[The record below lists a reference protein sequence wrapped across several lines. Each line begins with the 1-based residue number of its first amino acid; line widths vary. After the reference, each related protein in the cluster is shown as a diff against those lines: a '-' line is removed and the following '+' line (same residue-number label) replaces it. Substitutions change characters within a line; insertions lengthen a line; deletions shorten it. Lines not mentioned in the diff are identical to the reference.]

1 MQTGFGF
8 GRKHVLRSPVA
19 VNKGWISGRE
29 HFCRQSFNTSSDNEF
44 VITMSDVFEN
54 VMELAKRR
62 GFIWPT
68 SECYGAVAG
77 FIDYGPLGAMMKRRI
92 ENIWRDFYVIR
103 EGYYEI
109 ECPTIAQEA
118 VFIASGHVAGFAD
131 KMFQCPHCSE
141 YLRADHVAEGGGIKN
156 ASTMKNEELAA
167 ALATC
172 TCPACGKVLWTV
184 QVFQFNLMFKTSIG
198 PGSQR
203 TGYLRPETAQGMF
216 VDFGR
221 LLRFY
226 RDKLPFGAVQIGK
239 SYRNEISPRQ
249 GMIRLREFTQAE
261 AEIFV
266 HPAEKNRHPQFKRYA
281 DYKMPLLTWVQ
292 QQKCEDAATL
302 SMREAVDNGVIANEY
317 LAYYVALT
325 HEMLVSLG
333 IKPERLRFRQH
344 LPDERAHY
352 ATDCWDAEILSDRFG
367 WVETVGLADRTDY
380 DLNAHAKESGTPMTV
395 FIQYDEPKKTAR
407 RRIIPNMG
415 VLGKLYRNKAKAIFE
430 ALKNST
436 PTADG
441 ADVVVDGEKIHIP
454 ADLFEVRDEVVDL
467 RGEDIVPHV
476 IEPSYGIDRMCYAV
490 LEQAY
495 DEDIADGEKRV
506 VMRFSPKVA
515 PLQVAVFPLMTRD
528 GLDTI
533 AGEITRT
540 LHKKGIQAEYDDSG
554 AIGRRY
560 RRQDEI
566 GTPFAVTVDYDTK
579 ENNTVTLR
587 DRDSMKQVR
596 IAIAKLPETVS
607 ALVEG
612 SVTFADL
619 G

>member
-1 MQTGFGF
+1 LIQD
-8 GRKHVLRSPVA
+8 
-19 VNKGWISGRE
+19 
-29 HFCRQSFNTSSDNEF
+29 CR
-44 VITMSDVFEN
+44 DVFEN
-54 VMELAKRR
+54 VMDLAKRR

-77 FIDYGPLGAMMKRRI
+77 FIDYGPLGAMMKRRV
-92 ENIWRDFYVIR
+92 ENVWRDFYVIQ

-118 VFIASGHVAGFAD
+118 VFIASGHVKGFSD
-131 KMFQCPHCSE
+131 KMCQCPHCRE
-141 YLRADHVAEGGGIKN
+141 FLRADHVAEAGNIPN
-156 ASTMKNEELAA
+156 PSIMKNEDLASA
-167 ALATC
+167 ITAC
-172 TCPACGKVLWTV
+172 KCPVCDEVLGTV
-184 QVFQFNLMFKTSIG
+184 EVFNFNLMFSTTIG

-216 VDFGR
+216 VDFSR

-266 HPAEKNRHPQFKRYA
+266 HPNEKNHHPAFSRYA
-281 DYKMPLLTWVQ
+281 DYRMPLLTFIQ
-292 QQKCEDAATL
+292 QQRCEDPVEL
-302 SMREAVDNGVIANEY
+302 SMQEAVDKGIIANEY
-317 LAYYVALT
+317 VAYYVALT
-325 HEMLVSLG
+325 HKLLVTIGVKS
-333 IKPERLRFRQH
+333 ERLRFRQH

-352 ATDCWDAEILSDRFG
+352 ATDCWDAEVFSARFG
-367 WVETVGLADRTDY
+367 WVETVGIADRTDY
-380 DLNAHAKESGTPMTV
+380 DLNAHAQQSGTPMTV
-395 FIQYDEPKKTAR
+395 YIQYDEPKKIKR
-407 RRIIPNMG
+407 RRIIPNMS
-415 VLGKLYRNKAKAIFE
+415 VLGKQYRTKAKAVFD
-430 ALKNST
+430 ALVTAT
-436 PTADG
+436 PTAEG
-441 ADVVVDGEKIHIP
+441 AEIEVAGEKIHIP
-454 ADLFEVRDEVVDL
+454 PDLFEVRDEVIDI

-495 DEDIADGEKRV
+495 DEDIADGEART
-506 VMRFSPKVA
+506 VMHLSPNVA
-515 PLQVAVFPLMTRD
+515 PIQVAVFPLMTRD

-533 AGEITRT
+533 AREITHAF
-540 LHKKGIQAEYDDSG
+540 HKKGILAEYDDSG

-566 GTPFAVTVDYDTK
+566 GTPFAVTVDYETK
-579 ENNTVTLR
+579 ENSTVTLR

-596 IAIAKLPETVS
+596 IPITKLPETIWG
-607 ALVEG
+607 LIDG
-612 SVTFADL
+612 SITFSSL
-619 G
+619 ES

>member
-1 MQTGFGF
+1 
-8 GRKHVLRSPVA
+8 
-19 VNKGWISGRE
+19 
-29 HFCRQSFNTSSDNEF
+29 
-44 VITMSDVFEN
+44 
-54 VMELAKRR
+54 MELAKRR

-77 FIDYGPLGAMMKRRI
+77 FIDYGPLGAMMKRRV
-92 ENIWRDFYVIR
+92 ENIWRDFYVIQ

-118 VFIASGHVAGFAD
+118 VFIASGHVKGFSD
-131 KMFQCPHCSE
+131 KMCQCPHCRE
-141 YLRADHVAEGGGIKN
+141 YLRADHVADGANILN
-156 ASTMKNEELAA
+156 PSVMKNEDLAVA
-167 ALATC
+167 ITSC
-172 TCPACGKVLWTV
+172 KCPACDEVLGNV
-184 QVFQFNLMFKTSIG
+184 EVFNFNLMFSTTIG

-216 VDFGR
+216 VDFSR

-266 HPAEKNRHPQFKRYA
+266 HPNEKNHHPAFSRYA
-281 DYKMPLLTWVQ
+281 EYRMPLLTYIQ
-292 QQKCEDAATL
+292 QQRCEEPVEL
-302 SMREAVDNGVIANEY
+302 SMKEAVDGGIIANEY
-317 LAYYVALT
+317 VAYYVALT
-325 HEMLVSLG
+325 HQLLVTLG
-333 IKPERLRFRQH
+333 IKPARLRFRQH

-352 ATDCWDAEILSDRFG
+352 ATDCWDAEVFSPRFG
-367 WVETVGLADRTDY
+367 WVETVGIADRTDY
-380 DLNAHAKESGTPMTV
+380 DLNAHARLSGTPMTV
-395 FIQYDEPKKTAR
+395 FIQYDQPKKTER
-407 RRIIPNMG
+407 RRIIPNMS
-415 VLGKLYRNKAKAIFE
+415 VLGKQYRNKAKSIFD
-430 ALKNST
+430 ALVNAT
-436 PTADG
+436 PSSDG
-441 ADVVVDGEKIHIP
+441 ADIEVDGEKIHIP
-454 ADLFEVRDEVVDL
+454 ASLFEVRDEVIDI

-495 DEDIADGEKRV
+495 DEDIVDGEPRT
-506 VMRFSPKVA
+506 VMHLSPNVA
-515 PLQVAVFPLMTRD
+515 PVQVAVFPLMSRD

-533 AGEITRT
+533 AREITRSF
-540 LHKKGIQAEYDDSG
+540 HKKGILAEYDDSG

-566 GTPFAVTVDYDTK
+566 GTPFAVTVDYDTR
-579 ENNTVTLR
+579 ENSTVTLR

-596 IAIAKLPETVS
+596 IAIGQLPETIGD
-607 ALVEG
+607 LVDG
-612 SVTFADL
+612 NITFSSL
-619 G
+619 KP

>member
-1 MQTGFGF
+1 
-8 GRKHVLRSPVA
+8 
-19 VNKGWISGRE
+19 
-29 HFCRQSFNTSSDNEF
+29 
-44 VITMSDVFEN
+44 
-54 VMELAKRR
+54 
-62 GFIWPT
+62 
-68 SECYGAVAG
+68 
-77 FIDYGPLGAMMKRRI
+77 MMKRRI
-92 ENIWRDFYVIR
+92 ENIWREFYVIR

-131 KMFQCPHCSE
+131 KMCQCPHCKE
-141 YLRADHVAEGGGIKN
+141 YLRADHVAEGGGIQN
-156 ASTMKNEELAA
+156 ASTMKNEDLAA
-167 ALATC
+167 ALAGC
-172 TCPACGKVLWTV
+172 KCLACEEVLGTV
-184 QVFQFNLMFKTSIG
+184 EVFGFNLMFRTSIG

-216 VDFGR
+216 VDFSR

-266 HPAEKNRHPQFKRYA
+266 HPAEKNRHPRFKRYA
-281 DYKMPLLTWVQ
+281 DYEMPLLTWVQ
-292 QQKCEDAATL
+292 QQKCEDAVTL
-302 SMREAVDNGVIANEY
+302 SMREAVDKGVIANEY

-325 HEMLVSLG
+325 HEMLVSIG

-352 ATDCWDAEILSDRFG
+352 ATDCWDAEIFSDRFG
-367 WVETVGLADRTDY
+367 WIETVGLADRTDY

-395 FIQYDEPKKTAR
+395 FIQYDEPRKVPR
-407 RRIIPNMG
+407 RRIIPNMS
-415 VLGKLYRNKAKAIFE
+415 VLGKQYRMKAKAIFAE
-430 ALKNST
+430 LETAV
-436 PTADG
+436 PTKDG
-441 ADVVVDGEKIHIP
+441 ADVEVDGETIHIP
-454 ADLFEVRDEVVDL
+454 ADLFEVRDEIIDV

-495 DEDIADGEKRV
+495 DEDTADGEKRI
-506 VMRFSPKVA
+506 VMRLSPKVA
-515 PLQVAVFPLMTRD
+515 PVQVAVFPLMTRD

-533 AGEITRT
+533 ADTITRT
-540 LHKKGIQAEYDDSG
+540 FHKKGIQAEYDDSG

-596 IAIAKLPETVS
+596 VSIDNLPEIVA

-612 SVTFADL
+612 STTFASL
-619 G
+619 E

>member
-1 MQTGFGF
+1 
-8 GRKHVLRSPVA
+8 
-19 VNKGWISGRE
+19 
-29 HFCRQSFNTSSDNEF
+29 
-44 VITMSDVFEN
+44 MSDVFEN

-92 ENIWRDFYVIR
+92 ENIWREFYVIR

-131 KMFQCPHCSE
+131 KMCQCPHCKE

-167 ALATC
+167 VLAGC
-172 TCPACGKVLWTV
+172 KCLACEEVLGPV
-184 QVFQFNLMFKTSIG
+184 EVFGFNLMFRTSIG

-216 VDFGR
+216 VDFSR

-266 HPAEKNRHPQFKRYA
+266 HPAEKNRHPRFGRYA
-281 DYKMPLLTWVQ
+281 DYKMPLLTWVR
-292 QQKCEDAATL
+292 QQKCEDPVTL

-325 HEMLVSLG
+325 HEMLVSIG

-352 ATDCWDAEILSDRFG
+352 ATDCWDAEIFSDRFG

-395 FIQYDEPKKTAR
+395 FIQYDEPRKVPR
-407 RRIIPNMG
+407 RRIIPNMS
-415 VLGKLYRNKAKAIFE
+415 VLGKQYRTKAKAIFAE
-430 ALKNST
+430 LETAT
-436 PTADG
+436 PDKDG
-441 ADVVVDGEKIHIP
+441 ADVEIDGEKIHIP
-454 ADLFEVRDEVVDL
+454 ADLFEIRDEIIDV

-495 DEDIADGEKRV
+495 DEDTADGEART
-506 VMRFSPKVA
+506 VMRLSPKVA
-515 PLQVAVFPLMTRD
+515 PVQVAVFPLMTRD

-533 AGEITRT
+533 ADEITRT

-566 GTPFAVTVDYDTK
+566 GTPFAITVDYDTK

-596 IAIAKLPETVS
+596 VSIEKLAEIVA
-607 ALVEG
+607 ALIEG
-612 SVTFADL
+612 STTFAEL
-619 G
+619 K

>member
-1 MQTGFGF
+1 
-8 GRKHVLRSPVA
+8 
-19 VNKGWISGRE
+19 
-29 HFCRQSFNTSSDNEF
+29 
-44 VITMSDVFEN
+44 
-54 VMELAKRR
+54 MELAKRR

-77 FIDYGPLGAMMKRRI
+77 FIDYGPLGAMMKRRV
-92 ENIWRDFYVIR
+92 ENVWRDFYVIR

-118 VFIASGHVAGFAD
+118 VFIASGHVKGFSD
-131 KMFQCPHCSE
+131 KMCQCPHCKE
-141 YLRADHVAEGGGIKN
+141 YLRADHVAEGGNIPN
-156 ASTMKNEELAA
+156 PSVMKNEDLAVA
-167 ALATC
+167 ITSC
-172 TCPACGKVLWTV
+172 KCPACDEVLGNV
-184 QVFQFNLMFKTSIG
+184 EVFNFNLMFSTTIG

-216 VDFGR
+216 VDFSR

-266 HPAEKNRHPQFKRYA
+266 HPNEKNHHPSFKRYA
-281 DYKMPLLTWVQ
+281 GYRMPLLTYIQ
-292 QQKCEDAATL
+292 QQKCENSVEF
-302 SMREAVDNGVIANEY
+302 SMQEAVDKGIIANEY
-317 LAYYVALT
+317 VAYYVALT
-325 HEMLVSLG
+325 HELLVTIG

-352 ATDCWDAEILSDRFG
+352 ATDCWDAEVFSQRFG
-367 WVETVGLADRTDY
+367 WVETVGIADRTDY
-380 DLNAHAKESGTPMTV
+380 DLNAHAKQSGTPMTV
-395 FIQYDEPKKTAR
+395 FIQYEVPKKTER
-407 RRIIPNMG
+407 RRIIPNMS
-415 VLGKLYRNKAKAIFE
+415 VLGKQYRTKAKAIFD
-430 ALKNST
+430 ALTTATPNSE
-436 PTADG
+436 G
-441 ADVVVDGEKIHIP
+441 ADIEVDGEKIHIP
-454 ADLFEVRDEVVDL
+454 ANLFEVRDEVIDI

-495 DEDIADGEKRV
+495 DEDIADGETRT
-506 VMRFSPKVA
+506 VMHLSPNVA
-515 PLQVAVFPLMTRD
+515 PVQVAVFPLMTRD

-533 AGEITRT
+533 ARTITRT
-540 LHKKGIQAEYDDSG
+540 FHKKGILAEYDDSG

-566 GTPFAVTVDYDTK
+566 GTPFAITVDYDTK

-596 IAIAKLPETVS
+596 VAIANLPETIG
-607 ALVEG
+607 ALVDG
-612 SVTFADL
+612 SITFTSL
-619 G
+619 NP

>member
-1 MQTGFGF
+1 VIQG
-8 GRKHVLRSPVA
+8 
-19 VNKGWISGRE
+19 SG
-29 HFCRQSFNTSSDNEF
+29 
-44 VITMSDVFEN
+44 DVFEK
-54 VMELAKRR
+54 VMDLARRR

-77 FIDYGPLGAMMKRRI
+77 FIDYGPLGAMMKRRV
-92 ENIWRDFYVIR
+92 ENVWRDFYVIR

-131 KMFQCPHCSE
+131 KMCQCPHCKE
-141 YLRADHVAEGGGIKN
+141 FLRADHVAEGGGIRN
-156 ASTMKNEELAA
+156 ASTMKNEELSG
-167 ALATC
+167 ALASC
-172 TCPACGKVLWTV
+172 KCLSCEEVLGKVE
-184 QVFQFNLMFKTSIG
+184 VFGFNLMFKTSIG

-216 VDFGR
+216 VDFSR

-266 HPAEKNRHPQFKRYA
+266 HPDEKNRHPRFTRYA
-281 DYKMPLLTWVQ
+281 DYRMPLLTFTQ
-292 QQKCEDAATL
+292 QLNCQEAVTI
-302 SMREAVDNGVIANEY
+302 SMREAVDKGVIANEY

-325 HEMLVSLG
+325 HELLMTIG
-333 IKPERLRFRQH
+333 IRPERLRFRQH

-352 ATDCWDAEILSDRFG
+352 ATDCWDAEIFSDRFG

-395 FIQYDEPKKTAR
+395 FIQYDEPKKVPR
-407 RRIIPNMG
+407 RRIIPNMS
-415 VLGKLYRNKAKAIFE
+415 VLGKQYRTKAKAIFE
-430 ALKNST
+430 ALANAT
-436 PTADG
+436 PDEKG
-441 ADVVVDGEKIHIP
+441 ADVEVDGEKIHIP
-454 ADLFEVRDEVVDL
+454 AALFEVRDEIVDV

-495 DEDIADGEKRV
+495 DEDTADGETRV
-506 VMRFSPKVA
+506 VMRLSPRVA
-515 PLQVAVFPLMTRD
+515 PVQVAVFPLMTRD

-533 AGEITRT
+533 ADGITRT
-540 LHKKGIQAEYDDSG
+540 LHKSGIQAEFDDSG

-579 ENNTVTLR
+579 ENKTVTLR

-596 IAIAKLPETVS
+596 VAIDKLPEIVKGLVDGNITFVS
-607 ALVEG
+607 LC
-612 SVTFADL
+612 
-619 G
+619 

>member
-1 MQTGFGF
+1 LIQD
-8 GRKHVLRSPVA
+8 
-19 VNKGWISGRE
+19 
-29 HFCRQSFNTSSDNEF
+29 CR
-44 VITMSDVFEN
+44 DVFEN
-54 VMELAKRR
+54 VMDLAKRR

-77 FIDYGPLGAMMKRRI
+77 FIDYGPLGAMMKRRV
-92 ENIWRDFYVIR
+92 ENVWRDFYVIQ

-118 VFIASGHVAGFAD
+118 VFIASGHVKGFSD
-131 KMFQCPHCSE
+131 KMCQCPHCRE
-141 YLRADHVAEGGGIKN
+141 FLRADHVAEAGNITN
-156 ASTMKNEELAA
+156 SSIMKNEDLASA
-167 ALATC
+167 ITAC
-172 TCPACGKVLWTV
+172 KCPVCDEVLGTV
-184 QVFQFNLMFKTSIG
+184 EVFNFNLMFSTTIG

-216 VDFGR
+216 VDFSR

-266 HPAEKNRHPQFKRYA
+266 HPNEKNHHPAFSRYA
-281 DYKMPLLTWVQ
+281 DYRMPLLTFIQ
-292 QQKCEDAATL
+292 QQRCEDPVEL
-302 SMREAVDNGVIANEY
+302 SMQEAVDKGIIANEY
-317 LAYYVALT
+317 VAYYVALT
-325 HEMLVSLG
+325 HKLLVTIGVKS
-333 IKPERLRFRQH
+333 ERLRFRQH

-352 ATDCWDAEILSDRFG
+352 ATDCWDAEVFSARFG
-367 WVETVGLADRTDY
+367 WVETVGIADRTDY
-380 DLNAHAKESGTPMTV
+380 DLNAHAQQSGTPMTV
-395 FIQYDEPKKTAR
+395 FIQYDQPRKIKR
-407 RRIIPNMG
+407 RRIIPNMS
-415 VLGKLYRNKAKAIFE
+415 VLGKQYRTKAQAVFD
-430 ALKNST
+430 ALVTAT
-436 PTADG
+436 PTPEG
-441 ADVVVDGEKIHIP
+441 ADVEVGGETIHIP
-454 ADLFEVRDEVVDL
+454 PDLFEVRDEVIDI

-495 DEDIADGEKRV
+495 DEDIADGEART
-506 VMRFSPKVA
+506 VMHLSPNVA
-515 PLQVAVFPLMTRD
+515 PIQVAVFPLMSRD

-533 AGEITRT
+533 AREITHAF
-540 LHKKGIQAEYDDSG
+540 HKKGILAEYDDSG

-566 GTPFAVTVDYDTK
+566 GTPFAVTVDYETK
-579 ENNTVTLR
+579 ENSTVTLR

-596 IAIAKLPETVS
+596 IPITKLPETTV
-607 ALVEG
+607 ALIDG
-612 SVTFADL
+612 SITFSSL
-619 G
+619 K